1 MVTFAPP
8 KRLFPVTLLPSIS
21 FVEKDRLVMGEASG
35 SCAASFFPQ
44 AQRVRSRIRSKPEIF
59 TDFNQNVFILHLVV
73 TYPVAMLKR

>member
-1 MVTFAPP
+1 
-8 KRLFPVTLLPSIS
+8 
-21 FVEKDRLVMGEASG
+21 MGEASG